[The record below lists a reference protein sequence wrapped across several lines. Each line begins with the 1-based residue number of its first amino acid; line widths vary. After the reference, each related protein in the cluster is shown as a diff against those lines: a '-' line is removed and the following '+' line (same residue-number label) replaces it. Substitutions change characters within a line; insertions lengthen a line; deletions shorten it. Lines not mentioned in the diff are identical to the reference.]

1 MYQTL
6 EDYQDTFVYTVHSE
20 KKAQE
25 QKVQEQRVQEQRV
38 QEQKVQEQTE
48 TKMQKVQE
56 QTETKMQQKTPKS
69 ILKKTIQL
77 EPVTPIYYKPPP
89 LEDDDE

>member
-6 EDYQDTFVYTVHSE
+6 EDYQDTFVYTVQSE

-25 QKVQEQRVQEQRV
+25 QKIQEQKIQEQRVQEQR
-38 QEQKVQEQTE
+38 
-48 TKMQKVQE
+48 VQE

>member
-6 EDYQDTFVYTVHSE
+6 EDYQDTFVYTVQSE
-20 KKAQE
+20 QKALE
-25 QKVQEQRVQEQRV
+25 QKVP
-38 QEQKVQEQTE
+38 EQKVPEQKAPE
-48 TKMQKVQE
+48 QKAPE
-56 QTETKMQQKTPKS
+56 QFHQKTPKS